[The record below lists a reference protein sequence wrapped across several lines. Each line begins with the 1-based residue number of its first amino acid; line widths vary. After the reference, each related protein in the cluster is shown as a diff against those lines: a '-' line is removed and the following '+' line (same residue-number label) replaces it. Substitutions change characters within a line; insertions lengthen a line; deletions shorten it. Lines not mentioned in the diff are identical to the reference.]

1 MKAILISSGLKK
13 INEMEEENK
22 PISPTDF
29 NKAIEI
35 KRRRRQISNLILI
48 IVNK

>member
-1 MKAILISSGLKK
+1 MNRILISSGLKK
-13 INEMEEENK
+13 MHEMEEENK
-22 PISPTDF
+22 PISPAGL
-29 NKAIEI
+29 NKAAEI